1 MPAMTDTPVR
11 ESDADPVLSRMFSEA
26 DPLALFDAW
35 FDEAKAGEVNDPDAM
50 ALATVDAEGLPDV
63 RMVLLKG
70 HGEDGFRFFTHEGS
84 AKGRELAGAPKAAL
98 CLHWKSLRR
107 AVRVRGPVERLP
119 PADADAY
126 FSSRARRSRLG
137 ALASAQSQPLDSRA
151 TLERRVAE
159 LEREYA
165 DVDPPRPQTWGGYRV
180 VPSAIEFWLDGP
192 NRLHDRRRFT
202 RAEPGAPWESVRLW
216 P

>member
-1 MPAMTDTPVR
+1 MTSPHAGPAAAP
-11 ESDADPVLSRMFSEA
+11 DAVL
-26 DPLALFDAW
+26 DALFAEPDPFALFAVW
-35 FDEAKAGEVNDPDAM
+35 FGEAKEAEVNDPDAM
-50 ALATVDAEGLPDV
+50 ALATVDADGLPDV

-70 HGEDGFRFFTHEGS
+70 HGPDGFRFFTHEGS
-84 AKGRELAGAPKAAL
+84 AKGRELAGDPRAAL

-126 FSSRARRSRLG
+126 FASRAKRSRIG

-151 TLERRVAE
+151 TLERRVAD
-159 LEREYA
+159 LEAEYA
-165 DVDPPRPQTWGGYRV
+165 DRDPPRPATWGGYRV
-180 VPSAIEFWLDGP
+180 VPIAIEFWLDGP
-192 NRLHDRRRFT
+192 NRLHDRRLFT
-202 RAEPGAPWESVRLW
+202 RAAPDAGWVGARLW

>member
-1 MPAMTDTPVR
+1 MTAP
-11 ESDADPVLSRMFSEA
+11 DAVLDRMFSEA
-26 DPLALFDAW
+26 DPLALFEAW
-35 FDEAKAGEVNDPDAM
+35 LGEAKASEVNDPDAM
-50 ALATVDAEGLPDV
+50 ALATVDADGLPDV

-70 HGEDGFRFFTHEGS
+70 HGPDGFRFFTHEGS
-84 AKGRELAGAPKAAL
+84 AKGRELAGDPKAAL

-126 FSSRARRSRLG
+126 FASRAKRSRIG
-137 ALASAQSQPLDSRA
+137 ALASAQSRPLDSRG

-159 LEREYA
+159 LEAEYA
-165 DVDPPRPQTWGGYRV
+165 DRDPPRPATWGGYRV

-192 NRLHDRRRFT
+192 NRLHDRRLFT
-202 RAEPGAPWESVRLW
+202 RAGQDAAWKSTRLW

>member
-1 MPAMTDTPVR
+1 MTDASP
-11 ESDADPVLSRMFSEA
+11 AVLEQMFAEA
-26 DPLALFDAW
+26 DPFALFAAW
-35 FDEAKAGEVNDPDAM
+35 LDEAAASEPNDPDAM
-50 ALATVDAEGLPDV
+50 ALATVDADGLPDV

-70 HGEDGFRFFTHEGS
+70 HGPDGFRFFTHERS
-84 AKGRELAGAPKAAL
+84 AKGRELAGEPRAAL

-107 AVRVRGPVERLP
+107 QVRVRGPVERLP

-126 FSSRARRSRLG
+126 FASRAKRSRLG
-137 ALASAQSQPLDSRA
+137 ALASAQSQPLDARA

-159 LEREYA
+159 LEAEYA
-165 DVDPPRPQTWGGYRV
+165 DREPPRPATWGGYRV
-180 VPSAIEFWLDGP
+180 VPLAIEFWLDGP

-202 RAEPGAPWESVRLW
+202 RPDAGAAWESGRLW

>member
-1 MPAMTDTPVR
+1 MTEPSPA
-11 ESDADPVLSRMFSEA
+11 VLDRMFAEP
-26 DPLALFDAW
+26 DPFALFDAW
-35 FDEAKAGEVNDPDAM
+35 FDEAKEAEVNDPDAM
-50 ALATVDAEGLPDV
+50 SLATVDAEGLPDV

-70 HGEDGFRFFTHEGS
+70 HGPDGFRFFTHEGS
-84 AKGRELAGAPKAAL
+84 AKGRELQADPKAAL

-126 FSSRARRSRLG
+126 FASRAKRSRIG
-137 ALASAQSQPLDSRA
+137 ALASAQSQPLADRE

-159 LEREYA
+159 LEAEYA
-165 DVDPPRPQTWGGYRV
+165 DRDPPRPATWGGYRV
-180 VPSAIEFWLDGP
+180 APVAIEFWLDGP
-192 NRLHDRRRFT
+192 NRLHDRRLFT
-202 RAEPGAPWESVRLW
+202 RAAPGGAWESVRLW

>member
-1 MPAMTDTPVR
+1 MTDAPAAD
-11 ESDADPVLSRMFSEA
+11 SAADPAADVLRRMFAEP
-26 DPLALFDAW
+26 DPFALFDEW
-35 FDEAKAGEVNDPDAM
+35 FEAARCAELNDPDAM
-50 ALATVDAEGLPDV
+50 SLATVDADGLPNV

-70 HGEDGFRFFTHEGS
+70 HGPDGFRFFTHEGS
-84 AKGRELAGAPKAAL
+84 AKGRELAGGPKAAL

-119 PADADAY
+119 DADADAY
-126 FSSRARRSRLG
+126 FASRARRSRLG
-137 ALASAQSQPLDSRA
+137 ALASEQSRPLDSRE

-159 LEREYA
+159 LEAEYA
-165 DVDPPRPQTWGGYRV
+165 GREPPRPPTWGGYRV
-180 VPSAIEFWLDGP
+180 APTAIEFWLDGP

-202 RAEPGAPWESVRLW
+202 RPAPDGPWERTRLW

>member
-1 MPAMTDTPVR
+1 MTEPSPA
-11 ESDADPVLSRMFSEA
+11 VLDRMFAEP
-26 DPLALFDAW
+26 DPLALFSAW
-35 FDEAKAGEVNDPDAM
+35 FEEARAAEVNDPDAM
-50 ALATVDAEGLPDV
+50 SLATVDADGLPDV

-70 HGEDGFRFFTHEGS
+70 HGPDGFRFFTHEGS
-84 AKGRELAGAPKAAL
+84 AKGRELAGDPKAAL

-107 AVRVRGPVERLP
+107 SVRVRGPVVRLP
-119 PADADAY
+119 ASDADAY
-126 FSSRARRSRLG
+126 FATRAKRSRIG
-137 ALASAQSQPLDSRA
+137 ALASAQSQPLDSRD

-165 DVDPPRPQTWGGYRV
+165 DRDPPRPASWGGYRV
-180 VPSAIEFWLDGP
+180 VPQAVEFWLDGP

-202 RAEPGAPWESVRLW
+202 RADAAAAWESTRLW